1 MARQRDP
8 LPYGLLRGFG
18 GTVYAFDAGTVSLQL
33 VATGGEAERAVFETL
48 HAPDDLVRW
57 LAGSPLAVDPA
68 TAEVSDADLAAVKRL
83 REALWEISTRRARD
97 AAVPATYL
105 RTLNEAA
112 AAPPLVPAIAADGT
126 RRWAA
131 PATGSAI
138 CSTLARDAID
148 LLTGPAGGRIRQCAG
163 DTCALVF
170 VDTSRPGRRRW
181 CSMTRCGNLHKQRVH
196 RARAS
201 DPGPEAPAGP
211 A

>member
-8 LPYGLLRGFG
+8 LPYGRLRGYG
-18 GTVYAFDAGTVSLQL
+18 GTVFAFDAGAVSLQL

-48 HAPDDLVRW
+48 HEPDDLVRW

-68 TAEVSDADLAAVKRL
+68 TAEVSDDDLAAVKRL
-83 REALWEISTRRARD
+83 REALWEITTRRIRGAK
-97 AAVPATYL
+97 VPATYL
-105 RTLNEAA
+105 RTLNAAA
-112 AAPPLVPAIAADGT
+112 AAPPLVPVVAADGT

-131 PATGSAI
+131 PATGPAI

-148 LLTGPAGGRIRQCAG
+148 LLTGPGADRIRQCAG

-181 CSMTRCGNLHKQRVH
+181 CSMTRCGNLHKQREF
-196 RARAS
+196 RARAVS
-201 DPGPEAPAGP
+201 GVPERQ
-211 A
+211 